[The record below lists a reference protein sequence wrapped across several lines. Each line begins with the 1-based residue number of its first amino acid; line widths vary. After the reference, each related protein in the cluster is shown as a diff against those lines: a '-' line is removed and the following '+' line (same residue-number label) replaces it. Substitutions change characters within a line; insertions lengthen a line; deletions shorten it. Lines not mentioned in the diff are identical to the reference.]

1 MLLKFNDHLIVV
13 CGGENEEE
21 GEADIS
27 LRVMFSNKE
36 ESLARWVC

>member
-1 MLLKFNDHLIVV
+1 MITLIVV
-13 CGGENEEE
+13 WVENEEE

-36 ESLARWVC
+36 GSLAT